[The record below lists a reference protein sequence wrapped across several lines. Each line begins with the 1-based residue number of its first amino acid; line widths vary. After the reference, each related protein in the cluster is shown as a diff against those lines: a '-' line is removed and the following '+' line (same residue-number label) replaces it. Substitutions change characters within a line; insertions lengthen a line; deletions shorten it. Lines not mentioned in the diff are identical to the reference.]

1 MAGAV
6 AVIRDLAP
14 LERSW
19 RGDPLAIYFT
29 DDAGRVFLS
38 NREEF
43 LRALPDQ
50 RLTPIRTFDVRQVEA
65 GRYVPAEALHVSEAI
80 PTLGL
85 TAEMLLDTAPAR
97 ASARSQAL
105 MVAAALLVLGAALV
119 VLWERRRVLARAN
132 STLEARVSERTEALT
147 RANLR
152 LTREVGE
159 RRDAEAALKQAQA
172 ELVQA
177 SKLSALGQMS
187 AGISHELNQPLMAIG
202 SFSQNAET
210 FLQRGDSDA
219 AGRNLA
225 KIGLLAARMG
235 RIIRNLRA
243 FARAEP
249 EPAVPTELAAVVDAA
264 LDITEARRL
273 ERGIETKVT
282 RPERPVWA
290 LGGEVR
296 LTQVLTNLI
305 ANAVDAMEG
314 QDTRRL
320 TITLQESPPRLT
332 VADTGSG
339 LQEPERLFDPFYS
352 TKEVG
357 QGLGLG
363 LSISY
368 GIVSSF
374 GGQIRGRNLA
384 DGGAALDV
392 ELRPVAAEEETAA

>member
-1 MAGAV
+1 MRRFLIISLYLLVTASLAGAVWWNALGTSLLVLDQKGRADLSLAADRLRLELQRSRDLAVLLSDDARATRGLVDPALGQVEPLVLQRFADRGGASDVLIVLPDGRVLASASGAEGQFAQAPWFRRALQGALGWGHLRERRAFAHGAPVFGADGQVAGAV

-152 LTREVGE
+152 LTDR
-159 RRDAEAALKQAQA
+159 K
-172 ELVQA
+172 
-177 SKLSALGQMS
+177 S
-187 AGISHELNQPLMAIG
+187 
-202 SFSQNAET
+202 
-210 FLQRGDSDA
+210 
-219 AGRNLA
+219 
-225 KIGLLAARMG
+225 
-235 RIIRNLRA
+235 
-243 FARAEP
+243 
-249 EPAVPTELAAVVDAA
+249 VV
-264 LDITEARRL
+264 
-273 ERGIETKVT
+273 
-282 RPERPVWA
+282 
-290 LGGEVR
+290 
-296 LTQVLTNLI
+296 
-305 ANAVDAMEG
+305 
-314 QDTRRL
+314 
-320 TITLQESPPRLT
+320 
-332 VADTGSG
+332 
-339 LQEPERLFDPFYS
+339 
-352 TKEVG
+352 
-357 QGLGLG
+357 
-363 LSISY
+363 
-368 GIVSSF
+368 
-374 GGQIRGRNLA
+374 
-384 DGGAALDV
+384 
-392 ELRPVAAEEETAA
+392 